1 MLRAVAAVHGGQEVT
16 LLLTHTEP
24 PSRPMAASMV
34 SSKRQSWNTP
44 DDVLRAIR
52 RFDAIGLDPCSNSGS
67 IVGARTEWRLERDGD
82 SLTRDWTGHG
92 LVFVNPPYSRW
103 LKRWMAKCSMS
114 GAEVIS
120 LTPARTDTTAFQSFA
135 FTAEAI
141 CFWAGR
147 MTFLGATAPAPF
159 PSALCYWP
167 PEGGE
172 SRVERFREIF
182 GDFGLVVRCP
192 HRPAAENSQ
201 IALDL
206 GARST

>member
-1 MLRAVAAVHGGQEVT
+1 MGRRLQLAFAEQSPGAMPQ
-16 LLLTHTEP
+16 
-24 PSRPMAASMV
+24 SMR
-34 SSKRQSWNTP
+34 SSVRQTFNTP
-44 DDVLRAIR
+44 KDVLDAIR
-52 RFDAIGLDPCSNSGS
+52 RFDTIGLDPCSNAGS
-67 IVGARTEWRLERDGD
+67 IVGATTEWRLERDGD
-82 SLTRDWTGHG
+82 SLTRSWLGHG

-135 FTAEAI
+135 FTAEAV

-147 MTFLGATAPAPF
+147 MTFLGAEAPAPF

-167 PEGGE
+167 PEDGE
-172 SRVERFREIF
+172 SRVGRFEEIF
-182 GDFGLVVRCP
+182 SDFGLVVRCP
-192 HRPAAENSQ
+192 HRAPDGAYQ

-206 GARST
+206 